1 MKITFE
7 FHEVL
12 MDDNIVKGYTVH
24 IAITA
29 TKSNW
34 FECNNKSVC
43 SLTYRIHIFH
53 DMFRPYKLERNNLTR

>member
-43 SLTYRIHIFH
+43 SLT
-53 DMFRPYKLERNNLTR
+53 L